1 MPWQMARFPDN
12 GKKIQDSISPP
23 IDRFQFELFW
33 YQRFSL
39 FLVPANGIRI
49 SVTCNVYIEKFDLSS
64 KIDSNVYSPSRKRI
78 FEYIF
83 DFVLPFFSLS
93 LSLLTIIHVFIYLF
107 VLEAIIKFCFR
118 ERERER
124 EEEGES
130 KIIRF
135 YFNMK
140 WNPMI

>member
-64 KIDSNVYSPSRKRI
+64 KIDPNVYSPSRKRI

-83 DFVLPFFSLS
+83 DFVLSFFSLS
-93 LSLLTIIHVFIYLF
+93 LSFNDNSCIYLFIYLF
-107 VLEAIIKFCFR
+107 WKQLLNFVS